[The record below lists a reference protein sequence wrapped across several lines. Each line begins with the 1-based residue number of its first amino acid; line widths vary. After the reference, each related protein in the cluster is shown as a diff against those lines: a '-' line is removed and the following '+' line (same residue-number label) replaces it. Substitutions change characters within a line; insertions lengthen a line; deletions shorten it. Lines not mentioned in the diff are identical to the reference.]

1 MFALTG
7 MSLTCMGQARAP
19 APKIQIPAAPTS
31 PQPRPRTKRHRLMK
45 LLATGYSVSGTTAK
59 GTETHK
65 GIVAADP
72 SILPLGSLIRVTGA
86 GAYSGIYTVTDTGE
100 KVQGRHIDIYMPSGK
115 EATRF
120 GRRMVYVRIILR
132 GDNSR
137 DHKEISLAEPM
148 RPAQQ
153 AAAAPANGN

>member
-1 MFALTG
+1 
-7 MSLTCMGQARAP
+7 
-19 APKIQIPAAPTS
+19 
-31 PQPRPRTKRHRLMK
+31 MK

-72 SILPLGSLIRVTGA
+72 TILPLGSLIRVTGA
-86 GAYSGIYTVTDTGE
+86 GVYSGIYTVTDTGE
-100 KVQGRHIDIYMPSGK
+100 KVQGRHIDIYMPSTK

-120 GRRMVYVRIILR
+120 GKRTVYVRIILR
-132 GDNSR
+132 GDNER

-148 RPAQQ
+148 RPAHP
-153 AAAAPANGN
+153 AAAPPADPAK

>member
-1 MFALTG
+1 
-7 MSLTCMGQARAP
+7 
-19 APKIQIPAAPTS
+19 
-31 PQPRPRTKRHRLMK
+31 MK

-72 SILPLGSLIRVTGA
+72 AILPLGSLIRVTGA

-100 KVQGRHIDIYMPSGK
+100 KVQGGHIDIYMPSAT
-115 EATRF
+115 EAMRF
-120 GRRMVYVRIILR
+120 GRRMVYVRMILR
-132 GDNSR
+132 GDNER

-153 AAAAPANGN
+153 TSAPPAHGDC